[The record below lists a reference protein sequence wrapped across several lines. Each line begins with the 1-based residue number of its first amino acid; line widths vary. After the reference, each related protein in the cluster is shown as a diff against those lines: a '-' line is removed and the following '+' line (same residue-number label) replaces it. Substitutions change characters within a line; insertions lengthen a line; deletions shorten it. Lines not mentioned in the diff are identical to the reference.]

1 MTFQREILPLCAAPT
16 PATVISREAALL
28 LDFFSFEIIYILN
41 FASSSQP
48 GKEMSQSSINK
59 TWKLPAADHLGSL
72 TELQR
77 ELLPAYLYSHWYN

>member
-16 PATVISREAALL
+16 PATVISREAALP

-41 FASSSQP
+41 LVSL

-59 TWKLPAADHLGSL
+59 T
-72 TELQR
+72 
-77 ELLPAYLYSHWYN
+77 